1 MTVFRPATAVSVLAL
16 AATAL
21 AALTACSDPA
31 GVSNLVVDSA
41 VVASAGVTPA
51 EGRTYEYDFGEVRP
65 DSVLLA
71 LWRAGIQ
78 VETAWW
84 PIAYRCEDAR
94 GPRLTVQLLSADD
107 RMSAH
112 DFTLGTGR
120 LGCSEWLVQ
129 YVVSVHP
136 G

>member
-1 MTVFRPATAVSVLAL
+1 MIRHAVTTSVLTIATA
-16 AATAL
+16 TL
-21 AALTACSDPA
+21 AALAACSDPA
-31 GVSNLVVDSA
+31 GVSDLVVDSA
-41 VVASAGVTPA
+41 VVSSGSVTPA
-51 EGRTYEYDFGEVRP
+51 EGRTYEYDFGEVLP

-71 LWRAGIQ
+71 LWQAGIQ
-78 VETAWW
+78 LETAWR

-107 RMSAH
+107 RMSEH

-120 LGCSEWLVQ
+120 LGCSEWLMR
-129 YVVSVHP
+129 YVVSAHP